1 MDCRLSVRAGDEP
14 YTDTGNNADTLYLVS
29 RLWRIKDTGDYS
41 FVTIA

>member
-1 MDCRLSVRAGDEP
+1 MDCRWSGRAGDEP
-14 YTDTGNNADTLYLVS
+14 FTDTGNNADDLYLVS

>member
-1 MDCRLSVRAGDEP
+1 MDCRWSVRAGDEP
-14 YTDTGNNADTLYLVS
+14 FTDTGNNADDPYLVY